1 MTHYRFLG
9 DLSVLIGDPVVPLC
23 SLISW
28 SEMCFKNLGSV
39 HFFDCLLNFHL
50 FFFTED
56 LVENLPLKILM
67 MSHYQYLNPLMSLR
81 H

>member
-1 MTHYRFLG
+1 
-9 DLSVLIGDPVVPLC
+9 
-23 SLISW
+23 
-28 SEMCFKNLGSV
+28 MCFKNLGSV